1 MLIAQVIVN
10 NSEEVSLAVQ
20 GAWQDTWELAFNG
33 TLYKALT
40 NLGLIIAVASL
51 LLWTIQ
57 FTKNLIDDQSYR
69 QFGDE
74 IDFAYLTGFQPD
86 VPPDAGSETNDV
98 DEDDDLYPEEF
109 MLAANIP

>member
-40 NLGLIIAVASL
+40 NFGLIIAVASL

-69 QFGDE
+69 QFGE
-74 IDFAYLTGFQPD
+74 LIWFRLIYIKLTIRK
-86 VPPDAGSETNDV
+86 
-98 DEDDDLYPEEF
+98 
-109 MLAANIP
+109 NIFSILRNH

>member
-69 QFGDE
+69 QFGE
-74 IDFAYLTGFQPD
+74 LIWPIIVIVLLTNGGQNLIYCNLLTF
-86 VPPDAGSETNDV
+86 
-98 DEDDDLYPEEF
+98 EF
-109 MLAANIP
+109 DH

>member
-57 FTKNLIDDQSYR
+57 FTLDAKFGLSELDVVRIVINSRKLTPLANAITIRGTDGEPLIASR
-69 QFGDE
+69 M
-74 IDFAYLTGFQPD
+74 
-86 VPPDAGSETNDV
+86 NC
-98 DEDDDLYPEEF
+98 
-109 MLAANIP
+109 

>member
-69 QFGDE
+69 QFGE
-74 IDFAYLTGFQPD
+74 LIWFRLIYTKLTIRK
-86 VPPDAGSETNDV
+86 
-98 DEDDDLYPEEF
+98 
-109 MLAANIP
+109 NIFPILRNH